1 MNVIADNLGKRVA
14 GVLSESLYDN
24 PVVLKEFR
32 TRMRGWKAFTTMG
45 GYILLLAIVMSIA
58 FASMAESTRYTSG
71 PGYSGYAMSHSRIGM
86 DLFQVLIITQVV
98 LLTLVLPSLTAG
110 SVSGELER
118 KTIDM
123 LALTNLNSSKI
134 ILGKHLSGF
143 LYALMLLVCSV
154 PLAGLCLMLGGL
166 SPAEMIVSYCI
177 VASWA
182 FMITAAGVM
191 WSSIFNKTAAATA
204 WNYGTSVGYMFL
216 SLIFSAAGFVPYY
229 HSRSSDSFALVAM
242 NPAVGPYIALNYS
255 GVCGMHIPVALVSI
269 AMEVLI
275 GMLLMMVAGTHI
287 KYQRVSRAWDI
298 RVLYLIIGSLFA
310 FLFAGSVSVLGGT
323 GSREII
329 QYLSVLS
336 GFTMVLASLN
346 TIAFST
352 GPVHM
357 ETSKAVLLYG
367 FNPIKGFQKDIR
379 GATFYTVLWTA
390 AAFAALALGFIPIAR
405 SLGAN
410 APDFWMAW
418 LQIAVAS
425 LAVVGGISAIGIM
438 ISSAVKNRKTAIG
451 LMITIIVL
459 IYMVYTIILAGHSWN
474 NADVSLV
481 YQFAALWPITAII
494 SASNGW
500 DSGMP
505 KISWSD
511 NAGIVVIATYLIISG
526 IALSISENLRSKG
539 SGIQEDEE

>member
-1 MNVIADNLGKRVA
+1 MNVIAAGIGKRIS
-14 GVLSESLYDN
+14 GVVKESLYDN

-58 FASMAESTRYTSG
+58 FASMAASYGSYQ
-71 PGYSGYAMSHSRIGM
+71 YSGYAMAHSKIGM
-86 DLFQVLIITQVV
+86 DLFQVLIIAQVV
-98 LLTLVLPSLTAG
+98 LLTLVLPSLTA
-110 SVSGELER
+110 SSISGELER

-123 LALTNLNSSKI
+123 LALTNLSSNKI
-134 ILGKHLSGF
+134 IIGKHLSGF

-182 FMITAAGVM
+182 FMVTAAGVM

-204 WNYGTSVGYMFL
+204 WNYGSCVGYMFI
-216 SLIFSAAGFVPYY
+216 SLIFSAVGFGPSFFGGYY
-229 HSRSSDSFALVAM
+229 SRSTDNFALVAM
-242 NPAVGPYIALNYS
+242 NPAVGPYMALNYS
-255 GVCGMHIPVALVSI
+255 KICGVHLPVALVSI
-269 AMEVLI
+269 VMELLI
-275 GMLLMMVAGTHI
+275 GILLMMVAGTHV

-298 RVLYLIIGSLFA
+298 RVLYLIIGGLFA
-310 FLFAGSVSVLGGT
+310 LLFSGSASMFSAT
-323 GSREII
+323 SYREITG
-329 QYLSVLS
+329 YMAFLS
-336 GFTMVLASLN
+336 GFIMVLASLN

-352 GPVHM
+352 GPVPR

-379 GATFYTVLWTA
+379 GATFYTVLWA
-390 AAFAALALGFIPIAR
+390 AVVFGAMALGFIPAIRAAAKA
-405 SLGAN
+405 S
-410 APDFWMAW
+410 DFWLAW
-418 LQIAVAS
+418 LQMVVAS
-425 LAVVGGISAIGIM
+425 VVVVGGISAIGIM

-474 NADVSLV
+474 SNESSPF
-481 YQFAALWPITAII
+481 YNFAALWPMTAII
-494 SASNGW
+494 SAVNGW

-511 NAGIVVIATYLIISG
+511 NAGIVVIVTYLIISG
-526 IALSISENLRSKG
+526 IALSVSDNLRSKG